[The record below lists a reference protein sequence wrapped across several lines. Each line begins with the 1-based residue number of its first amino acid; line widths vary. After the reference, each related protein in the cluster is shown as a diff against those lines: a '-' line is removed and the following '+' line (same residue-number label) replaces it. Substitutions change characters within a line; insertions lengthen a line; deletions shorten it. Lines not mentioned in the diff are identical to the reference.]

1 MKMRFLSILLCTI
14 MLGTAVA
21 CNSAENAAEDASV
34 SSSEQTSEEVPVPT
48 TAAKDNNL
56 ANNVEDHDHVHD
68 PSTGEAIELDEYTVE
83 LTLPAE
89 YIGDATQEQLT
100 QTAKELGYQSITL
113 NADGSATYIMT
124 EAQHEVMLGDM
135 RNSLKQAVAQMIG
148 SADYPSF
155 SNVTVDDDFT
165 KFMITTI
172 NTSCTSEE
180 DQAVLNLIMYSGIY
194 HIFKGE
200 AAESVRVDVV
210 NIDSN
215 DIIYYYDSAEA
226 QSGN

>member
-14 MLGTAVA
+14 MLGTAMA
-21 CNSAENAAEDASV
+21 CNSAENAVEDASAR
-34 SSSEQTSEEVPVPT
+34 SSEQTSEEVPVPT
-48 TAAKDNNL
+48 AADDNNST
-56 ANNVEDHDHVHD
+56 NNAEDHGHVHN
-68 PSTGEAIELDEYTVE
+68 PSTGETIELDEYTVE

-100 QTAKELGYQSITL
+100 QTASELGYKSITL

-148 SADYPSF
+148 STDYPSF

-172 NTSCTSEE
+172 NASCTSEE
-180 DQAVLNLIMYSGIY
+180 DQAVLTLIMYSGIY